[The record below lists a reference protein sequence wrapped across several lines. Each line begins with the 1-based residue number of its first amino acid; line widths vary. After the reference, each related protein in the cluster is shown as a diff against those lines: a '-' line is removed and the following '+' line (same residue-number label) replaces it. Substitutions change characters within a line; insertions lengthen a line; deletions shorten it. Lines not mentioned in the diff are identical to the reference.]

1 MKKINNYITERLKL
15 TSKSDTI
22 PIDFSS
28 ANYVANNLKDMNHI
42 NPDVFDT
49 NEILPFVHGLLTEWP
64 IYVWEF
70 EKSNGKE
77 VAEFQNTLRNY
88 TKFLNVDMT
97 KIKTDT
103 LSSKNAV
110 AVICYTD
117 NLKYA
122 IVVRI
127 DKDNPTLYMCFN
139 NM

>member
-1 MKKINNYITERLKL
+1 MKQLDYYLTERLKL
-15 TSKSDTI
+15 TSKLYGNT
-22 PIDFSS
+22 IDFST
-28 ANYVANNLKDMNHI
+28 ANYVANNLKDMNRI
-42 NPDVFDT
+42 NPEVFDT
-49 NEILPFVHGLLTEWP
+49 NILPFVHGLLTEWP

-77 VAEFQNTLRNY
+77 AAEFQNTLRNY

-103 LSSKNAV
+103 LSSKKAV
-110 AVICYTD
+110 AIIAYTD

-122 IVVRI
+122 MVVRI
-127 DKDNPTLYMCFN
+127 DNDNPTLYMCFN